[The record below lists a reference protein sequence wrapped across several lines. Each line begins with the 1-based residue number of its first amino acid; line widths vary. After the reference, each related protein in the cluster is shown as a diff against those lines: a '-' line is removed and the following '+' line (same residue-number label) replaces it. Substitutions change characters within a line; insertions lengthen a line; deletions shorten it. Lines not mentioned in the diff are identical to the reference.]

1 MIIPTLTGSARY
13 RRHGPR
19 LNART
24 GKPLARRPVEPRAPS
39 TRTAP
44 QHSILGYVGTI
55 RADRRDYELMLRYMR
70 ARIREDAR
78 HD

>member
-1 MIIPTLTGSARY
+1 MIIPTLTGPARY

-24 GKPLARRPVEPRAPS
+24 GKPLARRPVEPSP
-39 TRTAP
+39 RTAP

-78 HD
+78 S